1 MNNLYTLGIHL
12 YGLGIRIFSFFNP
25 KAKDWIDGRKNLDNQ
40 LKDLPKSNSIVWF
53 HCASL
58 GEFDQGLPLMWE
70 LKNKYPSNFILVSF
84 FSPSGMKYFQKRNH
98 CVDKAIYL
106 PLDTPRNAKQFIRL
120 VQPKLAVF
128 VKYEFWA
135 NFIFELKIQKIQ
147 LISIATNLRPNQI
160 FFKYYGSFFRKV
172 LHTFDFFYVQNQQT
186 ATLLESIGINNVKNV
201 GDTRFDNVIANK
213 IRFEK
218 SEKSQA
224 DLVFQTFLVNEK
236 AIIFGSSWEHEE
248 KILQESLNFLKKDKI
263 IIAPHNV
270 NEGNCQRLQQFLGP
284 NSIRFSKFEHY
295 SNQSIL
301 ILDTVGHLSSA
312 YHYGKVAFVG
322 GGFSG
327 QLHNIL
333 EPAVFGLPV
342 FFGAKHSKFPEASIF
357 IEEGFAFH
365 IETSTEFIA
374 RLTFV
379 SENQAELS
387 QKAIDFIDT
396 QKGAAAKIASALVD
410 FKLL

>member
-1 MNNLYTLGIHL
+1 MNSFYTLGIHL
-12 YGLGIRIFSFFNP
+12 YGLGIRVFSFFDP
-25 KAKDWIDGRKNLDNQ
+25 KANDWIEGRKNWENQ
-40 LKDLPKSNSIVWF
+40 LKDLPKSSSIIWF

-84 FSPSGMKYFQKRNH
+84 FSPSGMKHYQKRNH

-120 VQPKLAVF
+120 VRPKLAVF

-135 NFIFELKIQKIQ
+135 NFIFELKKQQ
-147 LISIATNLRPNQI
+147 VRLISVATIMRSDQV
-160 FFKYYGSFFRKV
+160 FFKWYGGFFRKV
-172 LHTFDFFYVQNQQT
+172 LHAFDFFYVQNNET
-186 ATLLESIGINNVKNV
+186 ITLLNSIGIINAKNV

-224 DLVFQTFLVNEK
+224 DLVFQTFLANEK
-236 AIIFGSSWEHEE
+236 AIIFGSSWEPEE
-248 KILQESLNFLKKDKI
+248 KILKESLKFLEKDKI

-270 NEGNCQRLQQFLGP
+270 SEGNCQLLQQFLGP
-284 NSIRFSKFEHY
+284 NTIRFTQFDHF

-301 ILDTVGHLSSA
+301 ILDTIGHLSSA

-342 FFGAKHSKFPEASIF
+342 FFGPKHAKFPEASTL

-365 IETSTEFIA
+365 IETSNEFIA
-374 RLTFV
+374 KLTFV
-379 SENQAELS
+379 TENQAELS
-387 QKAIDFIDT
+387 QKAINFIDT
-396 QKGAAAKIASALVD
+396 HKGAAMRIANDLNQ
-410 FKLL
+410 L